1 MNMKI
6 NDDMKKKLK
15 AVIEYLEYKE
25 APFQYPLSEFCFLIV
40 ECANVLE
47 IDRKKL
53 TILVQNKF
61 FDKLGMAF
69 VNRQKE
75 LFKEAGLPY
84 TYCSVKVHKEKK
96 KNGKPKRDN
105 ITPYSTFGKAFKA
118 RFGFGSKGN
127 MTLYQACY
135 SYYRQTGKLLW
146 ESDSWNTIKV
156 KYFDD
161 NNKEKAE
168 N

>member
-1 MNMKI
+1 MKI
-6 NDDMKKKLK
+6 NDDMKRKLK

-25 APFQYPLSEFCFLIV
+25 APFKYHLSEFCFLIV

-61 FDKLGMAF
+61 FDKLGMEF
-69 VNRQKE
+69 VNKQKE

-96 KNGKPKRDN
+96 KSPPNRDRVE
-105 ITPYSTFGKAFKA
+105 PYSKFGKLFKA
-118 RFGFGSKGN
+118 RFGLKAKDA
-127 MTLYQACY
+127 TALYQACY
-135 SYYRQTGKLLW
+135 QFYKNNNKLLW
-146 ESDSWNTIKV
+146 EDSSWDLIKV
-156 KYFDD
+156 KYGV
-161 NNKEKAE
+161 E
-168 N
+168 

>member
-6 NDDMKKKLK
+6 NDDMKRKLK

-25 APFQYPLSEFCFLIV
+25 APFQYALSEFCFLIV

-75 LFKEAGLPY
+75 LFKEAGL
-84 TYCSVKVHKEKK
+84 TYCYNQQKVKKEKAK
-96 KNGKPKRDN
+96 KGTPKRDN
-105 ITPYSTFGKAFKA
+105 ITPYSPFGKAFKEK
-118 RFGFGSKGN
+118 FGFGSKGN
-127 MTLYQACY
+127 MTLYQASY
-135 SYYRQTGKLLW
+135 SYYRQTGKYLW
-146 ESDSWNTIKV
+146 DAENWDVIKV
-156 KYFDD
+156 KYGV
-161 NNKEKAE
+161 E
-168 N
+168 